1 MISGAKVRFYSET
14 TKQKAKNFCFFL
26 KNFCFSLFFVLFG
39 AYTLLYILDT
49 ARHQDTGGRCADLSE
64 HGQAS
69 RTAAEGVQ
77 LHEWHGQASRRE
89 AGGIF
94 PPTRKAGREE
104 RPQLLSFNSQK
115 PVD

>member
-1 MISGAKVRFYSET
+1 MLFLE
-14 TKQKAKNFCFFL
+14 KNLFFL
-26 KNFCFSLFFVLFG
+26 VFRAFRG
-39 AYTLLYILDT
+39 LYIIIYIRHGQASRT
-49 ARHQDTGGRCADLSE
+49 AAEGVQLHERTRPGIQDSGGRCADLSE

-69 RTAAEGVQ
+69 RTAAKGVQ

-104 RPQLLSFNSQK
+104 RPQCGGGRG
-115 PVD
+115 